1 MRYLA
6 RVVRPGGSDVATLE
20 RDGLTPAD
28 VTRSLALEGFAV
40 LSLKA
45 RAGLHVGGKSLD
57 ILLFT
62 HELAV
67 LLRAG
72 IGLHDALDALAE
84 KEPGEMAR
92 GVLAR
97 LRLVLREG
105 RPFSAALGEF
115 PDVFPPLYVANVRAS
130 ERTGNLAT
138 ALERFVEF
146 EERVQVLRRKISG
159 ALIYPAILI
168 AAGFLVMGFLMLYV
182 VPRFSRIQEGRNT
195 QVSDVV
201 SVLFTWGKFAAENS
215 ALVTGIALV
224 AVAGV
229 VYLVVS
235 GALVRQ
241 VLPALLE
248 LRPFRNKLRLFYLIS
263 FYRTVGMLIESGI
276 SAINAVSMSV
286 ATLSP
291 QLQGSARAA
300 LRQLREG
307 TGLVPALEPNNLL
320 TGVSARL
327 VGAGAAGGRLA
338 EMLNQ
343 SADFHAEE
351 LMRWIESFTKVFEP
365 MVMAVIGLVIGA
377 VVVIMYMPIFELAG
391 GIG

>member
-20 RDGLTPAD
+20 RDGLTAAD

-105 RPFSAALGEF
+105 RPFSGALGEF

-138 ALERFVEF
+138 SLERFVEF

-215 ALVTGIALV
+215 VLVTGVALA

-241 VLPALLE
+241 LLPALLE

-291 QLQGSARAA
+291 QLQGSAREA

-307 TGLVPALEPNNLL
+307 TGLVPALEQNNLL

>member
-138 ALERFVEF
+138 SLERFVEF

-291 QLQGSARAA
+291 QLQGSAREA

-307 TGLVPALEPNNLL
+307 TGLVPALEQNNLL

>member
-1 MRYLA
+1 MRYFA
-6 RVVRPGGSDVATLE
+6 RVVRSGGSDVATLE

-40 LSLKA
+40 LSLKP
-45 RAGLHVGGKSLD
+45 RAGLHMGGKSLD

-97 LRLVLREG
+97 LCLVLREG
-105 RPFSAALGEF
+105 RPFSGALGEF

-138 ALERFVEF
+138 SLERFVEF

-215 ALVTGIALV
+215 ALVTGIALA

-241 VLPALLE
+241 ILPALLE

-291 QLQGSARAA
+291 QLQGSAREA

-307 TGLVPALEPNNLL
+307 TGLVPALEQNNLL